1 VRVGAP
7 TAIDGDRREKQAD
20 GHWLGMLCPARIQTR
35 QPQRAYD
42 GGRAHDAC
50 HKKKMRHPDWDGF
63 AETTAPPHAVVAPVR
78 NHKKR
83 GQSSEPRP
91 GQHSTSNA
99 LLLLDL
105 QRTFTTHG
113 WWLHPPSL
121 VSAGLS
127 FRWSCL
133 YERTRDTPEAW
144 FSLRGNAFQLDAR
157 KPLASLGAEQHRL
170 SLLGPTVAAFRR
182 LLQGDGVR
190 TAGLHIAALK
200 LLRSAPGQG
209 KQLVHYD
216 TTRYEDAVQRFA
228 VLMYCTETMSTAVP
242 KLDAATM
249 RPAFHDTEEPTEEQQ
264 AVADA
269 LCAED
274 NFLSFPVLPGAT
286 LVFPTS
292 TPHFGVRNPAS
303 VDRVALYALFSP
315 SDESG
320 QDDTQRFPLGV
331 TDD

>member
-1 VRVGAP
+1 MSE
-7 TAIDGDRREKQAD
+7 RETQ
-20 GHWLGMLCPARIQTR
+20 
-35 QPQRAYD
+35 
-42 GGRAHDAC
+42 
-50 HKKKMRHPDWDGF
+50 
-63 AETTAPPHAVVAPVR
+63 
-78 NHKKR
+78 
-83 GQSSEPRP
+83 
-91 GQHSTSNA
+91 
-99 LLLLDL
+99 
-105 QRTFTTHG
+105 
-113 WWLHPPSL
+113 
-121 VSAGLS
+121 
-127 FRWSCL
+127 
-133 YERTRDTPEAW
+133 

-249 RPAFHDTEEPTEEQQ
+249 RPAFLDTEEPTEEQQ